1 MKRNIPELLA
11 PAGNLSKLKTAIDYG
26 ADAVFLGGARLNL
39 RAFSDN
45 FTDEEMKE
53 GLAYA
58 HDRGRKVYVTLN
70 VFPHES
76 DMKGLEEYLLG
87 LEELGVDALIVSD
100 PGIIMTARE
109 VVPAMELHLSTQ
121 ANNVNS
127 RSAIFWHKMG
137 VSRIILARE
146 LSLKEIKAIKENIPE
161 ELELEAF
168 VHGSMCMAYSGRCLL
183 SNYMTGRDANRG
195 ACAQPCRYKYYL
207 MEEKRPGEYM
217 EVMEDDK
224 GTYIMNSKDLCM
236 IDHIEDLV
244 NSGLSSLKIE
254 GRMKS
259 EFYVAAIVKAYRQ
272 ALDHYAENP
281 DTYTLDPRWKELLS
295 MVSHREYETG
305 FYYGRKKNEVYG
317 SSSYIRTHD
326 LIAYVTED
334 LGNGRY
340 LIAQK
345 NRVFPGQKIKILRPQ
360 GDIMETTLGEFRD
373 DEGNEIAVANK
384 AAMNFTATSTVPLL
398 PNDILI
404 AEKEDGL

>member
-1 MKRNIPELLA
+1 MNKPELLA

-26 ADAVFLGGARLNL
+26 ADAVFMGGARLNL

-45 FTDEEMKE
+45 FTNDEMIE

-58 HDRGRKVYVTLN
+58 HDRGRKVYVTIN
-70 VFPHES
+70 VFPHEG
-76 DMKGLEEYLLG
+76 DMKGLEEYLLD
-87 LEELGVDALIVSD
+87 LENLGVDALIVSD

-109 VVPAMELHLSTQ
+109 VVPEMELHLSTQ

-137 VSRIILARE
+137 VRRIILARE
-146 LSLKEIKAIKENIPE
+146 LSLKEIHEIRNNIPE
-161 ELELEAF
+161 DLELEAF

-207 MEEKRPGEYM
+207 VEEKRPGEYM
-217 EVMEDDK
+217 EINEDER

-236 IDHIEDLV
+236 IEHIPDLIQ
-244 NSGLSSLKIE
+244 SGLQSLKIE

-272 ALDHYAENP
+272 AIDRYFENP
-281 DTYTLDPRWKELLS
+281 ETFTYDEKWMEILS
-295 MVSHREYETG
+295 MVSHREYYTG
-305 FYYGRKKNEVYG
+305 FYYGRGKSEVYG
-317 SSSYIRTHD
+317 TSSYVRTHE
-326 LIAYVTED
+326 LIAYVKED
-334 LGNGRY
+334 LGEGRY
-340 LIAQK
+340 LIGQK
-345 NRVFPGQKIKILRPQ
+345 NRVYPGDKIKIMRPSD
-360 GDIMETTLGEFRD
+360 DIIEATITDFKD
-373 DEGNEIAVANK
+373 DEGNPIDVANK
-384 AAMNFTATSTVPLL
+384 AAMDFTAYSSVRLY

-404 AEKEDGL
+404 KEKEE